1 MVAKWQNL
9 VARDHDGDKNGQRD
23 ENQAGRDYRGM
34 TEQQRRIETNQEF
47 LAAEFSLQTFTRLFG
62 YRGEAIHNRFD
73 HPGHQQHHRC
83 GFHRQLKN
91 ALQVVTRQ
99 RANHQP
105 HDEANGNRFTEGA
118 EAFLNVIGA
127 KVNTVKTRDLVDDG
141 IHEDGNRP

>member
-1 MVAKWQNL
+1 MYSHCHRYEEADGGQVTKWQSL

-73 HPGHQQHHRC
+73 HPGISSIT
-83 GFHRQLKN
+83 
-91 ALQVVTRQ
+91 AAV
-99 RANHQP
+99 
-105 HDEANGNRFTEGA
+105 FTA
-118 EAFLNVIGA
+118 S
-127 KVNTVKTRDLVDDG
+127 
-141 IHEDGNRP
+141 